1 MQRKFQISDTVLLR
15 TLTLS
20 DAPALF
26 RSVEDNREYL
36 RQWMPWLDETVR
48 VEDATQFIVK
58 NLNRQSDETGFQ
70 CGIFRNEELVG
81 MCGYH
86 PIDRSNN
93 SVVIGYWL
101 AENMT
106 GQGIVTSCVEFLV
119 SYAFDK
125 LGINKVNIPVAEG
138 NIKSRAIPERLGFV
152 NEGVERDAEH
162 LYGRYVNHV
171 RYSVL
176 RDQWSDSR

>member
-1 MQRKFQISDTVLLR
+1 
-15 TLTLS
+15 
-20 DAPALF
+20 
-26 RSVEDNREYL
+26 
-36 RQWMPWLDETVR
+36 
-48 VEDATQFIVK
+48 
-58 NLNRQSDETGFQ
+58 
-70 CGIFRNEELVG
+70 

-125 LGINKVNIPVAEG
+125 LGINKVNIPVAAG

-152 NEGVERDAEH
+152 NERVERDAEH